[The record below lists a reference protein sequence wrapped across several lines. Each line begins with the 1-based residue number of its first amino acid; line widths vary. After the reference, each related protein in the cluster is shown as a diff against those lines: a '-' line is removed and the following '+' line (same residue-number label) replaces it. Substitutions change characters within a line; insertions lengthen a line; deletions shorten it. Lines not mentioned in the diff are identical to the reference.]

1 MHTNNSNLEA
11 STGSSLKQALG
22 KTDRAKAERQDMKQ
36 KQAFERHCT
45 NRNLSTN
52 TILNY
57 LRKRLPKQYEL
68 AEVVG
73 RWIWLES
80 PAKGGIA
87 AILWLVGFHWNQRR
101 GVWQHPCGVFEP
113 MGNHPQDPRSKY
125 RRYFPADVIPA

>member
-1 MHTNNSNLEA
+1 MQTNNSNVEA

-22 KTDRAKAERQDMKQ
+22 KPDKAKGARQETNQ
-36 KQAFERHCT
+36 QQGIERHFA
-45 NRNLSTN
+45 NRNLSTE
-52 TILNY
+52 TVLNY
-57 LRKRLPKQYEL
+57 LRTRLPKQYEV

-80 PAKGGIA
+80 QAKGGIA
-87 AILWLVGFHWNQRR
+87 ATLWLIGFHWNKRR

-113 MGNHPQDPRSKY
+113 FGNHPQDPRSKY